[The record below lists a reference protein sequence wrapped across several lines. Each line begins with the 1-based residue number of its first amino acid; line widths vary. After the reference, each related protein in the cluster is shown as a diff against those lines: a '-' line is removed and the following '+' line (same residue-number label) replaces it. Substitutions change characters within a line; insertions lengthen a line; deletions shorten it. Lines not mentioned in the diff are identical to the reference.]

1 MADQPRRMTPLKD
14 RRKQRTWNKQ
24 TSRAASQ
31 DLHPPQ
37 GLPDPPLNTPG
48 NRRHHDTPGR
58 NGVRRRL
65 SPRTSKETRQ
75 SIRLDILGPR
85 PVRERKTEPIKEES
99 PPGLQRAQPLGR
111 TDIFKILMIRPDPEG
126 LRRPLQ
132 KYAPSFPSSGDG
144 REIAVRGPP
153 QPGPQQR
160 QPPQ

>member
-1 MADQPRRMTPLKD
+1 MTPLKD
-14 RRKQRTWNKQ
+14 RRKQQTWNKQQ

-126 LRRPLQ
+126 LCRPSGSI
-132 KYAPSFPSSGDG
+132 YMGAPSFSS
-144 REIAVRGPP
+144 RKKKKKHCERTA
-153 QPGPQQR
+153 QPRPQQR